1 MQNLKEKP
9 HFPFPHTMLLELETK
24 NNVGVISYFK
34 PLNLT
39 DGRALLDI
47 LYFAFIL
54 FKIVL
59 IVTKT

>member
-1 MQNLKEKP
+1 
-9 HFPFPHTMLLELETK
+9 MLLELETK

-34 PLNLT
+34 PVNLT

-47 LYFAFIL
+47 LHFAFIL
-54 FKIVL
+54 LKIDL

>member
-1 MQNLKEKP
+1 MQNLKETP

-39 DGRALLDI
+39 DCGALLAI
-47 LYFAFIL
+47 LHFVFIL
-54 FKIVL
+54 FKVVL